1 MVIGM
6 SMQKKEQSNRNGL
19 LENAVYVIAF
29 FVPIFIMILIY
40 LIRGIYPF
48 GEQMYLRSD
57 MYHQYAPFY
66 QELANKLKEGG
77 SLTYTWNVG
86 MGMNFTALAAYY
98 LASPINVI
106 LGLFTGEHIIEV
118 MSSLI
123 I

>member
-6 SMQKKEQSNRNGL
+6 SMQKKEQSNRNGF

-98 LASPINVI
+98 LASPRMTLI
-106 LGLFTGEHIIEV
+106 GLAR
-118 MSSLI
+118 
-123 I
+123 